1 MTSFIAIVIVPK
13 RGLCVNY
20 LLGRRCTISTCLL
33 FPFPPLRF
41 MSLNN
46 NSSSSSSSS
55 SNSKP
60 SAVSSVVN
68 DLIRAAVG
76 GDARNVGDED
86 LDKYVADMILKEAE
100 AKSKKY
106 QSVGVSAYM
115 PE

>member
-1 MTSFIAIVIVPK
+1 MTSNIANGDVII
-13 RGLCVNY
+13 
-20 LLGRRCTISTCLL
+20 GRRMCQLSSGMLYRYEFPLASSFLST
-33 FPFPPLRF
+33 PLS
-41 MSLNN
+41 MSFN
-46 NSSSSSSSS
+46 NSNSSN
-55 SNSKP
+55 NSKP

>member
-1 MTSFIAIVIVPK
+1 MCQLIGWDDVVQFPLASSF
-13 RGLCVNY
+13 
-20 LLGRRCTISTCLL
+20 L
-33 FPFPPLRF
+33 FLHRWF

-46 NSSSSSSSS
+46 NNSSS

>member
-1 MTSFIAIVIVPK
+1 MTSNIANGDVII
-13 RGLCVNY
+13 
-20 LLGRRCTISTCLL
+20 GRRMCQLSSGMLYRYEFPLASSFLST
-33 FPFPPLRF
+33 PLS

-46 NSSSSSSSS
+46 NSNSSN
-55 SNSKP
+55 NSKP

-76 GDARNVGDED
+76 GDARNVGDEN
-86 LDKYVADMILKEAE
+86 LDKYVADLILKEAE